1 MERVSIGPL
10 VSSFRGIKIN
20 KELSK
25 INESEDRNS
34 ASKNNASL
42 SVKAYH
48 CVRSTSSLRYYHTK
62 FDYDIYTLKEVTMVL
77 FFEIMFSKI
86 IRYSGFFREYAH
98 IFPCPS

>member
-1 MERVSIGPL
+1 MNGESINWTPSEIL
-10 VSSFRGIKIN
+10 RISLRGIKIN

-34 ASKNNASL
+34 ASKHNASL

-48 CVRSTSSLRYYHTK
+48 CVSSTSSLRYYHTK

-77 FFEIMFSKI
+77 FFAKMF
-86 IRYSGFFREYAH
+86 
-98 IFPCPS
+98 